1 MHSVSQQP
9 TICECGRPS
18 APSKP
23 YMNTKQ
29 ARMCQECRTTYERV
43 KDRKRR
49 GKPAIA
55 DADWQPPCACGAPL
69 VKTSSQ
75 PKRVCEKCQLDNQ
88 LKQREQR
95 PGYGLCQICGK
106 PKPRPLNAG
115 MKYCAACSDDLRRAR
130 NRRKNVKRRAARLRG
145 RAIESEP
152 FTTREIA
159 ERDNWICH
167 LCKRKVTKRELPKG
181 HPRSA
186 TIDHLIPVSADG
198 DDVRANVALAH
209 WSCNSARSDRGPAQL
224 RLIG

>member
-1 MHSVSQQP
+1 MHSVNEES
-9 TICECGRPS
+9 TVCECGRPS
-18 APSKP
+18 APSKS
-23 YMNTKQ
+23 YMKRRE
-29 ARMCQECRTTYERV
+29 ARMCKECRTAWWRL
-43 KDRKRR
+43 KDRKKR

-55 DADWQPPCACGAPL
+55 DADWQPPCPCGAPL
-69 VKTSSQ
+69 VRTSSR
-75 PKRVCEKCQLDNQ
+75 PKRLCNDCRVKTHEL
-88 LKQREQR
+88 R
-95 PGYGLCQICGK
+95 PGYGLCQICSQ
-106 PKPRPLNAG
+106 PKPQPLNG
-115 MKYCAACSDDLRRAR
+115 GGRYCSACSDDLRRAR
-130 NRRKNVKRRAARLRG
+130 NRRKNVKRRAARIRG
-145 RAIESEP
+145 REIESEP

-224 RLIG
+224 RLMG